1 MFYLFQTKDIYTFV
15 SNTHDIIFLY
25 PETWDTFSVILALL
39 IHFGFHNTNPIGLM
53 FGGY

>member
-1 MFYLFQTKDIYTFV
+1 MFYFFQTKDIYTFV

-39 IHFGFHNTNPIGLM
+39 IYFGFHSTIPTVLM
-53 FGGY
+53 LSSY

>member
-39 IHFGFHNTNPIGLM
+39 IHFGFHNTNPTGLM
-53 FGGY
+53 LSSY